1 VRESLSDQQAAT
13 LYDIRHAGA
22 IGIWRGRYDVGG
34 VGALA
39 PQPKGRRPMPHK
51 YHPAP
56 IPKDMTE
63 DELRKE
69 NANLRAELGYLKKL
83 EASIQAEKTEALV
96 KKRKWSK
103 D

>member
-1 VRESLSDQQAAT
+1 MSKRKEPAFELPPRKLDIDPTFGGFCKKFSHYSAAFKREGLERIERESLSDQQAAT

-51 YHPAP
+51 YP
-56 IPKDMTE
+56 
-63 DELRKE
+63 
-69 NANLRAELGYLKKL
+69 
-83 EASIQAEKTEALV
+83 
-96 KKRKWSK
+96 
-103 D
+103 

>member
-1 VRESLSDQQAAT
+1 
-13 LYDIRHAGA
+13 
-22 IGIWRGRYDVGG
+22 
-34 VGALA
+34 
-39 PQPKGRRPMPHK
+39 MPHK